1 MPSIK
6 FRRGK
11 AYGADMAAYMLQ
23 IENISPEE
31 TEHER
36 LVNNLIRCIREDVTP
51 RQREVLVLYY
61 VRRMKHWE
69 IAEQLGLE
77 RSTVSRTIKR
87 GEDKLRRCLRYG
99 ARRYLRD
106 ASEGDGENKDTQ
118 EEKRQERMMEL

>member
-6 FRRGK
+6 YRRGK

-23 IENISPEE
+23 IENVPPEE
-31 TEHER
+31 TEYGQ

-77 RSTVSRTIKR
+77 RSTVSRTVKR

-106 ASEGDGENKDTQ
+106 ASEGGGKNKDVQ
-118 EEKRQERMMEL
+118 EEK